1 MNHMREGGCQCGAIR
16 YSIDKQPKFTFAC
29 HCTDC
34 QRRSGSAVVVSL
46 LIPDSSFHITS
57 GNLTPQTR
65 TNDNGRV
72 LKHWFCSECGT
83 QILGMERGTSPDLY
97 QTVRVGT
104 LDNSRGLPPPVH
116 IWTRSAQDWFVFPHD
131 AKCFKENPPVPLLQL
146 MD

>member
-16 YSIDKQPKFTFAC
+16 YSIDKQPKLTFAC

-34 QRRSGSAVVVSL
+34 QRRSGSPVVVSL
-46 LIPDSSFHITS
+46 LIPTSSFHITR

-116 IWTRSAQDWFVFPHD
+116 IWTRSAQDWFVFPAD

>member
-1 MNHMREGGCQCGAIR
+1 MNHLREGGCQCGAIR
-16 YSIDKQPKFTFAC
+16 YSIDKQPRLTFAC

-57 GNLTPQTR
+57 GNLTPHTR

-72 LKHWFCSECGT
+72 LNHWFCSEF
-83 QILGMERGTSPDLY
+83 
-97 QTVRVGT
+97 GT

-116 IWTRSAQDWFVFPHD
+116 IWTRSAQDWFVFPAD